1 MKPIYL
7 DYNGTTPVDPEVVEA
22 MLPYLREH
30 YGNPSTKS
38 SLGQRARAGLDTAR
52 RQVAELINARAEE
65 IFFTSGATEANN
77 WVVLGLAPT
86 QMVTTTIEHPSIL
99 RACERLE
106 ANGMGTVRKLAVDG
120 QGCVAPEQLDGVSAK
135 LVSVMHSNN
144 EVGTLQ
150 PVADLAARA
159 RAGGALFHTDAAQ
172 SLGKLE
178 VDVQAWGVDFLTI
191 AGHKLYAPKGVG
203 ALYVRQGVK
212 LDPYILGAGQEHGL
226 RSGTEN
232 VAYAVALGA
241 ACALAR
247 QRWRED
253 GARMARLRDDLQAR
267 LQSELGDRVVVNG
280 HPQLRLPNTL
290 SINFRGVTGA
300 ALLQECPKLAAS
312 TGPACHDGVVRLSH
326 VLAALGVDPELG
338 KGAVRLTL
346 GRTSTAEEVEEAAQ
360 SLISAYSKVSLQVQ
374 G

>member
-1 MKPIYL
+1 MNPIYL

-22 MLPYLREH
+22 MLPYLRQH

-38 SLGQRARAGLDTAR
+38 LLGQRAKSGLETAR
-52 RQVAELINARAEE
+52 QQVAELINASPEE

-86 QMVTTTIEHPSIL
+86 QMVTTTIEHPSVL

-106 ANGMGTVRKLAVDG
+106 ATGVGTVRKLAVDR
-120 QGCVAPEQLDGVSAK
+120 QGCVHPEQLEGLNAK

-150 PVADLAARA
+150 PVAELAARA
-159 RAGGALFHTDAAQ
+159 RAAGALFHTDAAQ

-212 LDPYILGAGQEHGL
+212 LDPYVLGAGQEAGL

-232 VAYAVALGA
+232 VAGAVALGA

-253 GARMARLRDDLQAR
+253 SARMARLRDQLQAR
-267 LQSELGDRVVVNG
+267 LQDELGDRVVLNG
-280 HPQLRLPNTL
+280 HPQQRLPNTL
-290 SINFRGVTGA
+290 SINFRGTTGA
-300 ALLQECPKLAAS
+300 TLLQECPQLAAS

-326 VLAALGVDPELG
+326 VLAAMGVEPELG

-346 GRTSTAEEVEEAAQ
+346 GRTTTQAEVEQAAD
-360 SLISAYSKVSLQVQ
+360 SLLSAYLKVSVLVAD
-374 G
+374 